1 MRNDRTPISD
11 PGSGSRTF
19 QRQQDLPQ
27 AIRGRV
33 HGLAMGSGSRKVG
46 THDLEELVLTH
57 RVVPSEPIDG
67 LEDVSA
73 HQLLAALKPA
83 AEAQARAD
91 VRRVLWCSIVEG
103 SEEDAKGAAVLTAI
117 CMAFW

>member
-1 MRNDRTPISD
+1 M
-11 PGSGSRTF
+11 
-19 QRQQDLPQ
+19 
-27 AIRGRV
+27 

-73 HQLLAALKPA
+73 HQLLASLQPA

-91 VRRVLWCSIVEG
+91 VGRVLMQKNHAPLRLQRDG
-103 SEEDAKGAAVLTAI
+103 KAGAAGLTAI